1 MLHHSPLPAS
11 QSAAVNQ
18 PATRCLMVEDN
29 SFDQK
34 KIKRVLAR
42 SSLAVEMET
51 ATTLAEARQILARGG
66 VDMILLDN
74 NLPDGLGADFALEL
88 ARDEQTAAIPIVM
101 VSDWP
106 SPFMWDKANMAGVLH
121 VVNKTDFGA
130 RYVNAALR
138 VVGRNMRRAS

>member
-1 MLHHSPLPAS
+1 MLQHSTRPTS
-11 QSAAVNQ
+11 Q
-18 PATRCLMVEDN
+18 PAVAKAPVTHCLMIEDN
-29 SFDQK
+29 SFDQE

-51 ATTLAEARQILARGG
+51 VTTLAQARQILARGG

-88 ARDEQTAAIPIVM
+88 ARNEETSAIPIVM

-106 SPFMWDKANMAGVLH
+106 SPFMWDKAHMAGVLH

-130 RYVNAALR
+130 RYVNSAIR